1 MMAKY
6 RWPPSLRKPT
16 VSTFRQK
23 IMTFENQK
31 IISIFG
37 HGDTKD
43 WINHDL
49 SS

>member
-6 RWPPSLRKPT
+6 RWPLSLRKPT

-23 IMTFENQK
+23 MTFENQK

-37 HGDTKD
+37 HGDPKD
-43 WINHDL
+43 RINHDL